1 MKLGRND
8 ICWCGSG
15 KKYKSCHLNIDSK
28 LEEMKLKGY
37 KIPTRRM
44 MRSPEQ
50 IEGIRV
56 ASKVNTEVLDFI
68 IPFVKEG
75 VSTGE
80 LDRRIYE
87 YTKSINAIPLFTFSK
102 IALYCST

>member
-50 IEGIRV
+50 IEVNAKGVMAVMSLGAKKGQEILI
-56 ASKVNTEVLDFI
+56 KVEGENEAEDAANLKA
-68 IPFVKEG
+68 FVQEH
-75 VSTGE
+75 
-80 LDRRIYE
+80 L
-87 YTKSINAIPLFTFSK
+87 
-102 IALYCST
+102 